1 MTRRSNRMRSTA
13 AVALAVFA
21 VASLWIRSVGAET
34 ATLDAID
41 IQELGDELLAIRD
54 GASPTRIRL
63 EGREKLLWSTAKGVV
78 GVALTDRRFLAVSP
92 SSSGWQQA
100 RLRPSDGRSPALE
113 LAANV
118 ALLISPKRVLGF
130 DGRSGLLSET
140 PLTPR
145 EVVLASGA
153 NEHVGVVVTDRR
165 AIGWASGFGA
175 PADHALTIHESYQSL
190 RVLSTTATVRTT
202 KRVVI
207 FSSSSGLWRDEA
219 LPLH

>member
-1 MTRRSNRMRSTA
+1 MRSTVA
-13 AVALAVFA
+13 MALVVVAVAG
-21 VASLWIRSVGAET
+21 LWIRSIGAET

-41 IQELGDELLAIRD
+41 IQDLGDELLAIRD
-54 GASPTRIRL
+54 GSSPSRIRL

-92 SSSGWQQA
+92 TSSGWQQA
-100 RLRPSDGRSPALE
+100 RLRPSDGRSPAVE

-130 DGRSGLLSET
+130 DGRSGLLTET
-140 PLTPR
+140 PLTPQ

-153 NEHVGVVVTDRR
+153 NEHVGVVVTNRR

-175 PADHALTIHESYQSL
+175 PADHALTVHESFELL
-190 RVLSTTATVRTT
+190 RVLSTTATVRTS
-202 KRVVI
+202 KRVLI
-207 FSSSSGLWRDEA
+207 FSSSSSLWRDEA
-219 LPLH
+219 LPLN

>member
-1 MTRRSNRMRSTA
+1 MRSTA

-41 IQELGDELLAIRD
+41 IQNLGDELLAIRD

-63 EGREKLLWSTAKGVV
+63 EAREKLLWSSAEGAV

-92 SSSGWQQA
+92 TSSGWRQA
-100 RLRPSDGRSPALE
+100 RLRPSDGRFPAAE

-130 DGRSGLLSET
+130 DGRSGLLSDT
-140 PLTPR
+140 PLTPQ

-153 NEHVGVVVTDRR
+153 DEHVGVVVTNRR
-165 AIGWASGFGA
+165 TIGWASGFGA
-175 PADHALTIHESYQSL
+175 PGDHALNVHESFQHL
-190 RVLSTTATVRTT
+190 RVRSRTATVRTT
-202 KRVVI
+202 KRVLI
-207 FSSSSGLWRDEA
+207 FTSSSGSWREEP
-219 LPLH
+219 LPIH